1 MISPPPPPTGDPQ
14 CVHGI
19 DGLRACLAEAH
30 RFRTAVGRPFI
41 VLSYAQSVDG
51 SIAGRRRERVR
62 FSGPESMQ
70 LTYAIRALCDTI
82 LVGIG
87 TLLADDPRLA
97 VQEPGRRSPQPVV
110 LDTHLRTPVRSRL
123 IERKDTRAWLI
134 HGPDAPAD
142 RLATLHR
149 AGAEPVA
156 CSTGADGRIDL
167 PELARRLA
175 TRSVDSIMVE
185 GGARVI
191 TNFIRHRLVD
201 LFVITISP
209 QLLGG
214 LPVIDP
220 TETVETFGL
229 HFTQAVFMPLGRDV
243 VLWARPR
250 WGQA

>member
-1 MISPPPPPTGDPQ
+1 VS
-14 CVHGI
+14 
-19 DGLRACLAEAH
+19 
-30 RFRTAVGRPFI
+30 
-41 VLSYAQSVDG
+41 
-51 SIAGRRRERVR
+51 
-62 FSGPESMQ
+62 
-70 LTYAIRALCDTI
+70 
-82 LVGIG
+82 
-87 TLLADDPRLA
+87 
-97 VQEPGRRSPQPVV
+97 
-110 LDTHLRTPVRSRL
+110 SRL
-123 IERKDTRAWLI
+123 LEREDTRAWLV
-134 HGPDAPAD
+134 HGPEAPAD

-156 CSTGADGRIDL
+156 CPTGADGRIDL

-175 TRSVDSIMVE
+175 TRSIDSIMVE

-220 TETVETFGL
+220 AESAEAFGL
-229 HFTQAVFMPLGRDV
+229 HFTQAVFTPLGRDV
-243 VLWARPR
+243 ILWARPR